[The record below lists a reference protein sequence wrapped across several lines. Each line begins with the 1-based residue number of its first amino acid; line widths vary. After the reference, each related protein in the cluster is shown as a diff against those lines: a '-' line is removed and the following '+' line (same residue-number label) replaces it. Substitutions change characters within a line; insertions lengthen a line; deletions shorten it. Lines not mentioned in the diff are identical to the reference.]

1 MNSENLSEKGWSSV
15 NHRRVL
21 LAKTWTGLVGD
32 RGLAM
37 GFPTLGQWSFELL
50 LVVEEISP
58 PAKILTVGNPS
69 FQSTKWKPQK
79 VHVFCLKNPDE
90 REGKTIRK
98 IGFAQVRTGNCQ
110 HLSCDSYCWWVF
122 SDGLLFSSRSVT
134 IARNNQSKR
143 WVNGSLLIWSLA
155 GINVRHF
162 KKKNIKHCLTENMD
176 HWIKRWPGKQ
186 RVGTIKNDGLRKGS
200 SSQLWGFF
208 GVYTYILYIYIHIIG
223 FLGCKHLL
231 FPN

>member
-162 KKKNIKHCLTENMD
+162 KKKKHQTLPHWKYGPLNQTLTWKTTGWN
-176 HWIKRWPGKQ
+176 HKKWWFAKRIFLSTMG
-186 RVGTIKNDGLRKGS
+186 I
-200 SSQLWGFF
+200 LWC
-208 GVYTYILYIYIHIIG
+208 LYIYIYILLVFYG